1 MKEVVIKNIMLS
13 IRNNTDYTEQKLN
26 EIKYGLE
33 SLYLTLTKIGV
44 IYVISITLRTYKE
57 LSLIFLFYGILRL
70 TGFGIH
76 AKSTKECWIASLLVF
91 VPFPYLLKLIVIPK
105 YINIILSLIGTI
117 LLLIY
122 SPADTIKRPLIHKK
136 KRIMYKVITTL
147 LASIYTVIVIFTKN
161 NILSNTLT
169 FSIILEMTM
178 VLPISYKLFGLT
190 YNNYLNY
197 KERRIN

>member
-44 IYVISITLRTYKE
+44 IYVISIILRTYKE

-76 AKSTKECWIASLLVF
+76 AKSTNI
-91 VPFPYLLKLIVIPK
+91 IVIPTLFFMIKSYHILYK
-105 YINIILSLIGTI
+105 Y
-117 LLLIY
+117 
-122 SPADTIKRPLIHKK
+122 
-136 KRIMYKVITTL
+136 
-147 LASIYTVIVIFTKN
+147 
-161 NILSNTLT
+161 
-169 FSIILEMTM
+169 
-178 VLPISYKLFGLT
+178 
-190 YNNYLNY
+190 
-197 KERRIN
+197 

>member
-1 MKEVVIKNIMLS
+1 MKEVIINNVMLNIKN
-13 IRNNTDYTEQKLN
+13 NKDFTEQKLC

-33 SLYLTLTKIGV
+33 SLYLTLTKIVV
-44 IYVISITLRTYKE
+44 IYLISILLKTSKE
-57 LSLIFLFYGILRL
+57 LSLVFLFYGILRL

-76 AKSTKECWIASLLVF
+76 AKGSKECWIASLLVF
-91 VPFPYLLKLIVIPK
+91 VPFPYLLKVVLIPK
-105 YINIILSLIGTI
+105 YINIILSVIGTI

-122 SPADTIKRPLIHKK
+122 SPADTKKRPLIHKK
-136 KRIMYKVITTL
+136 KRIMYKIITVL
-147 LASIYTVIVIFTKN
+147 IASIYTMINVFIKD

-169 FSIILEMTM
+169 FAILLEMVM

-197 KERRIN
+197 QERRNN

>member
-1 MKEVVIKNIMLS
+1 MKEVIINNVMLNIKN
-13 IRNNTDYTEQKLN
+13 NKDFTEQKLC

-33 SLYLTLTKIGV
+33 SLYLTLTKIVV
-44 IYVISITLRTYKE
+44 IYLISILLKTSKE
-57 LSLIFLFYGILRL
+57 LSLVFLFYGILRL
-70 TGFGIH
+70 TGFGLH
-76 AKSTKECWIASLLVF
+76 AKNTKECWIISLLIL
-91 VPFPYLLKLIVIPK
+91 VPFPYLLKVVLIPK
-105 YINIILSLIGTI
+105 YINIIISVLGTI

-122 SPADTIKRPLIHKK
+122 SPADTKKRPLIHKK
-136 KRIMYKVITTL
+136 KRIMYKIITVL
-147 LASIYTVIVIFTKN
+147 IASIYTMINVFIKD

-169 FSIILEMTM
+169 FAILLEMVM

>member
-1 MKEVVIKNIMLS
+1 MKEVVIENIMLS
-13 IRNNTDYTEQKLN
+13 IRNNTDYTERKLK

-44 IYVISITLRTYKE
+44 IYVISIILKTYKE

-76 AKSTKECWIASLLVF
+76 AKSTKECWIVSLLVF
-91 VPFPYLLKLIVIPK
+91 VPIPYILKLIVIPK

-122 SPADTIKRPLIHKK
+122 SPADTTKRPLIHKK
-136 KRIMYKVITTL
+136 KRVMNKVITTI

-169 FSIILEMTM
+169 FSIILEMIM

-197 KERRIN
+197 KERRTN

>member
-1 MKEVVIKNIMLS
+1 MKEVIINNVMLNIKN
-13 IRNNTDYTEQKLN
+13 NKDFTEQKLC

-33 SLYLTLTKIGV
+33 SLYLTLTKIVV
-44 IYVISITLRTYKE
+44 IYLISILLKTSKE
-57 LSLIFLFYGILRL
+57 LSLVFLFYGILRL

-76 AKSTKECWIASLLVF
+76 AKGSKECWIASLLVF
-91 VPFPYLLKLIVIPK
+91 VPFPYLLKVVLIPK
-105 YINIILSLIGTI
+105 YINIILSVIGTI

-122 SPADTIKRPLIHKK
+122 SPADTKKRPLIHKK
-136 KRIMYKVITTL
+136 KRIMYKIITVL
-147 LASIYTVIVIFTKN
+147 IASIYTMINVFIKD

-169 FSIILEMTM
+169 FAILLEMVM

-197 KERRIN
+197 QGRRTN

>member
-1 MKEVVIKNIMLS
+1 MKEVIINNVMLNIKN
-13 IRNNTDYTEQKLN
+13 NKDFTEQKLC

-33 SLYLTLTKIGV
+33 SLYLTLTKIVV
-44 IYVISITLRTYKE
+44 IYLISILLKTSKE
-57 LSLIFLFYGILRL
+57 LSLVFLFYGILRL

-76 AKSTKECWIASLLVF
+76 AKGSKECWIASLLVF
-91 VPFPYLLKLIVIPK
+91 VPFPYLLKVVLIPK
-105 YINIILSLIGTI
+105 YINIILSVMGTI

-122 SPADTIKRPLIHKK
+122 SPADTKKRPLIHKK
-136 KRIMYKVITTL
+136 KRIMYKIITVL
-147 LASIYTVIVIFTKN
+147 IASIYTMINVFIKD

-169 FSIILEMTM
+169 FAILLEMVM

-197 KERRIN
+197 QERRNN